1 MTCYFHRNPNEGVAM
16 KSQVA
21 AGGGRLLLSGLAA
34 MALVAL
40 LTASPAGAW
49 GSNWAVFTRH
59 CGQNQGSNANR
70 PSPLS
75 SQSGTVVL
83 NGNCAGV
90 VGSRMLRANGSLTA
104 ITWGNAVLAYTVGA
118 IQGSYHYGC
127 QSCNG
132 SWLPAA

>member
-1 MTCYFHRNPNEGVAM
+1 MDELLPSWGPKRGGCDEV
-16 KSQVA
+16 SSCS
-21 AGGGRLLLSGLAA
+21 GGGRLLLTGLAA
-34 MALVAL
+34 VIAL

-49 GSNWAVFTRH
+49 GSNSAVFTRH

-70 PSPLS
+70 PSPHS
-75 SQSGTVVL
+75 SQSVTVVL

-118 IQGSYHYGC
+118 IQGSYDYGC

-132 SWLPAA
+132 SWLPAV